1 MRKVARLL
9 ITSAMFAISG
19 IAAQAWAATPSDAE
33 LLEEVPSP
41 PKVIEGQPMDKSEI
55 TKRKDGENDIE
66 EYRLNGEVYMVK
78 VTPPS
83 GKPYYLHREDRN
95 GDWINDGP
103 TRPLSVPKWILF
115 RF

>member
-1 MRKVARLL
+1 MRDFPRFLL
-9 ITSAMFAISG
+9 AVVCAAG
-19 IAAQAWAATPSDAE
+19 IALPVWAAAPGNAE

-41 PKVIEGQPMDKSEI
+41 PKIIEGQPIDQPTI
-55 TKRKDGENDIE
+55 TKRKDGENQLE
-66 EYRLNGEVYMVK
+66 EYSINGDVYMVK

-95 GDWINDGP
+95 GDWVNDGP
-103 TRPLSVPKWILF
+103 TRPLSVPKWTLF

>member
-1 MRKVARLL
+1 MRDFPRFLLAVVSVAGF
-9 ITSAMFAISG
+9 AMP
-19 IAAQAWAATPSDAE
+19 AWAAAPGDAE

-41 PKVIEGQPMDKSEI
+41 PKIIEGQPIDQPSI
-55 TKRKDGENDIE
+55 SKRKDGENEVE
-66 EYRLNGEVYMVK
+66 EYSINGNVYMVK

-95 GDWINDGP
+95 GDWVNDGP
-103 TRPLSVPKWILF
+103 TRPLSVPKWTLF

>member
-1 MRKVARLL
+1 MRDFPRFLL
-9 ITSAMFAISG
+9 AVVCAAGFALPV
-19 IAAQAWAATPSDAE
+19 WAAAPGNAE

-41 PKVIEGQPMDKSEI
+41 PKIIEGQPIDQPTV
-55 TKRKDGENDIE
+55 TKRKDGENELE
-66 EYRLNGEVYMVK
+66 EYSINGDVYMVK

-95 GDWINDGP
+95 GDWVNDGP
-103 TRPLSVPKWILF
+103 TRPLSVPKWTLF

>member
-1 MRKVARLL
+1 MRDFPRFLLAVVSVAGFV
-9 ITSAMFAISG
+9 MP
-19 IAAQAWAATPSDAE
+19 AWAAAPGDAE

-41 PKVIEGQPMDKSEI
+41 PKIIEGQPIDQPSI
-55 TKRKDGENDIE
+55 SKRKDGENEVE
-66 EYRLNGEVYMVK
+66 EYSINGNVYMVK

-95 GDWINDGP
+95 GDWVNDGP
-103 TRPLSVPKWILF
+103 TRPLSVPKWTLF

>member
-1 MRKVARLL
+1 MA
-9 ITSAMFAISG
+9 G
-19 IAAQAWAATPSDAE
+19 ICAVGIVVLVWVATPSDAE

-41 PKVIEGQPMDKSEI
+41 PKIIEGQPIDQPTIS
-55 TKRKDGENDIE
+55 KRKDGDNEVE
-66 EYRLNGEVYMVK
+66 EYSVNGNVYMVK

-95 GDWINDGP
+95 GDWVNDGP
-103 TRPLSVPKWILF
+103 TRPLSVPKWTLF

>member
-1 MRKVARLL
+1 MRDFPRFLL
-9 ITSAMFAISG
+9 ALAG
-19 IAAQAWAATPSDAE
+19 IAGIVLPVWAAAPGNAE

-41 PKVIEGQPMDKSEI
+41 PKIIEGQPIDQPTI
-55 TKRKDGENDIE
+55 TKRKDGENELE
-66 EYRLNGEVYMVK
+66 EYSINGDVYMVK

-95 GDWINDGP
+95 GDWVNDGP
-103 TRPLSVPKWILF
+103 TRPLSVPKWTLF

>member
-1 MRKVARLL
+1 MRDFPRVLLAVVCVAGFSLPV
-9 ITSAMFAISG
+9 
-19 IAAQAWAATPSDAE
+19 WAAAPGDAE

-41 PKVIEGQPMDKSEI
+41 PKIIEGQPIDKPTI
-55 TKRKDGENDIE
+55 TKRKDGENELE
-66 EYRLNGEVYMVK
+66 EYSINGDVYMVK

-95 GDWINDGP
+95 GEWVNDGP
-103 TRPLSVPKWILF
+103 TRPLSVPKWTLF

>member
-1 MRKVARLL
+1 MRDLSRFMLAALCVAGF
-9 ITSAMFAISG
+9 SMP
-19 IAAQAWAATPSDAE
+19 AWAATPSDAE

-41 PKVIEGQPMDKSEI
+41 PKVIEGQPIDEPTIS
-55 TKRKDGENDIE
+55 KRKDGENEIE
-66 EYRLNGEVYMVK
+66 EYSINGEVYMVK

-95 GDWINDGP
+95 GDWVNDGP